1 MCLRPSRRLGGGRG
15 QTAVLGVVLLTGI
28 VAIASLG
35 IFVLGTEA
43 LGTTESQAEQERIE
57 AAFVELSHEMATA
70 SANGDSVSSISFDA
84 GGQGVS
90 ASGTGGQG
98 AVATSDAG
106 TIRITA
112 DGLDETLTMGAI
124 EYEADD
130 GSIVAYQAGGVWRE
144 TGEQT
149 RMISPPPV
157 QYDADSETITLPVAT
172 VSGDRD
178 LTTGEVTIAHN
189 RTTPFSHIDTVEMGI
204 VTIEIES
211 EYCVGWEMYFE
222 SETGQADGQAIRESC
237 DEGEEGVLRVALG
250 QFDIEEGTFSDG
262 IVTNEMNF
270 DDGGDEDNIN
280 YTENDTSHSKLDDII
295 HDMIEDVKNSSD
307 VTEIDDS
314 SGEYD
319 SGTYFAESLDLD
331 NNDDLVFD
339 LSDGNA
345 TLIVEDDILLH
356 GGSVHVR
363 NADEHDSLQIFS
375 GGNLHVDGGGSEM
388 CVDPCGND
396 NNGEVTAQNLQV
408 YGTSDM
414 HIATGTG
421 KSYFEGMIYAPTGKE
436 GFAGPNELWD
446 GDCDEQL
453 CMQSETQIDGSA
465 VVSSA
470 YVQSSATNA
479 SFDNN
484 LDTYSPKM
492 SADGYVFPAEVT
504 YLNVAV
510 HELDVEN

>member
-178 LTTGEVTIAHN
+178 LTTGDVTIAHN
-189 RTTPFSHIDTVEMGI
+189 RTTPFSHIDTVEQGI

-262 IVTNEMNF
+262 IVAGQANVSGSGQNADLDLSDDAGPYPPMDGIIDEMI
-270 DDGGDEDNIN
+270 DELGGDENT
-280 YTENDTSHSKLDDII
+280 TEL
-295 HDMIEDVKNSSD
+295 SD
-307 VTEIDDS
+307 VE
-314 SGEYD
+314 GETVP
-319 SGTYFAESLDLD
+319 SGTYYTDELRVE
-331 NNDDLVFD
+331 DDVVVD
-339 LSDGNA
+339 VSDGDSA
-345 TLIVEDDILLH
+345 IVVEDDIVLD
-356 GGSVHVR
+356 GGELSVEGWEEDG
-363 NADEHDSLQIFS
+363 NTLQIFS
-375 GGNLHVDGGGSEM
+375 GGDMYYAAGDSGM
-388 CVDPCGND
+388 CVDPCD
-396 NNGEVTAQNLQV
+396 DSTDSQYLQI
-408 YGTSDM
+408 YGTSEM
-414 HIATGTG
+414 HIGFEPIG
-421 KSYFEGMIYAPTGKE
+421 SGGGNPEFEGLIYAPTG
-436 GFAGPNELWD
+436 GDTFD
-446 GDCDEQL
+446 GHSEHVGCEEQL
-453 CMQSETQIDGSA
+453 CIQAAADITGSII
-465 VVSSA
+465 VDSA
-470 YVQSSATNA
+470 YVHSAA
-479 SFDNN
+479 PEGMYDEAVEHFSAE
-484 LDTYSPKM
+484 M